1 MFSHKKEPSPVVRLR
16 LAEFGVDQGDFC
28 RTEGAAAGVV
38 EVRESG
44 IDLEPGA
51 QLMPGGIRIHRREVM
66 SGQLGSAESLD
77 AGFHDAVNL

>member
-1 MFSHKKEPSPVVRLR
+1 M
-16 LAEFGVDQGDFC
+16 
-28 RTEGAAAGVV
+28 V